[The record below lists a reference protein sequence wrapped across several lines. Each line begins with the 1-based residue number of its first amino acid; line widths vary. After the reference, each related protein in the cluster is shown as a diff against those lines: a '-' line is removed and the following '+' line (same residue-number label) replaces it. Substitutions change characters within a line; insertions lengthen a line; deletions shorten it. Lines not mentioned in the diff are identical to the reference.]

1 MKISTM
7 FLINTVVAWLFGL
20 ALLLIPVAFTGIY
33 GIELD
38 EVGVYLARLL
48 GAALLGFG
56 VLTWRFRF
64 ADATKERHDVVL
76 ALLFG
81 DAIGTVVA
89 LIGQLQGVAG
99 GLGWTTVLVYL
110 LLTLA
115 WVYYARVES

>member
-1 MKISTM
+1 
-7 FLINTVVAWLFGL
+7 
-20 ALLLIPVAFTGIY
+20 VAFAEIY

-38 EVGVYLARLL
+38 SRSIARLL
-48 GAALLGFG
+48 GAACWVL
-56 VLTWRFRF
+56 LTWRFPC
-64 ADATKERHDVVL
+64 DATKERHDVVL